1 MEDLDEKIMA
11 ELKEKAIE
19 RTDEI
24 EITDNTIDEE
34 LIDEQPASEPPQPV
48 KKTKKVR
55 SEKQIAAFEKARLK
69 RAENLKIK
77 KELK

>member
-1 MEDLDEKIMA
+1 MEDLDEKSMD

-34 LIDEQPASEPPQPV
+34 LIDNVIKFQKE
-48 KKTKKVR
+48 R
-55 SEKQIAAFEKARLK
+55 SLTADGLVGPTTFRRI
-69 RAENLKIK
+69 
-77 KELK
+77 